1 MFTTTTKQQQQ
12 CVNEDRWTFV
22 IMFVDSDTVNTKNK
36 TSVFC
41 CLFMSYRKDILRFFD
56 FTIAYMPFETYLK
69 IVQRFVMSVQQC

>member
-1 MFTTTTKQQQQ
+1 MFTTTTKQQQR
-12 CVNEDRWTFV
+12 VNEDRWTFV

-36 TSVFC
+36 TSVLLSFYV
-41 CLFMSYRKDILRFFD
+41 LSEGHFTFSD